1 LSVPFRKI
9 LHCVIPEIATGDC
22 RESILFKEL
31 ITIVLIIIL
40 SIPNS
45 YFVKIYFSNGTT
57 G

>member
-9 LHCVIPEIATGDC
+9 LHCVIPEIATGDYP
-22 RESILFKEL
+22 ESILFKVL

-40 SIPNS
+40 SIPNL
-45 YFVKIYFSNGTT
+45 YLLKTYFSSGTT